1 MDDLAAFAVLV
12 DAGSFTLAAQQLGC
26 SKGQLS
32 KRISHLEAQFAVV
45 LLHRTTRRLSL
56 TAAGAALLP
65 QAQALVVQ
73 VERARQATVP
83 VSLGETFF
91 DGLLLEFS
99 RDYPDVQ
106 IELDLSNNFRDLL
119 REGFDLAIRTEV
131 GNDERLVARPL
142 LVMNEMTCASPAYLE
157 RYGEPRTPQELA
169 QHHCLLNSHY
179 SGREEWQYH
188 RQHELVRVRVGGP
201 LRWLVPVS
209 PACRPMPWPQSWLM
223 GVCAGCCVIIAPAI
237 CRPTWCIR
245 TRAGCPDAPRCWPI
259 IWSVGS
265 SAAARRWSGSSFSH
279 AVCKRVMAPW
289 RISRPSVCAGS
300 NVQLAAWAL
309 SRAVSSRWPSSRT
322 SSRSRMNTW
331 LA

>member
-1 MDDLAAFAVLV
+1 MSEMDDLAAFAVLV
-12 DAGSFTLAAQQLGC
+12 EAGSFTLAAQQLGC

-32 KRISHLEAQFAVV
+32 KRISQLEAQFSVV

-73 VERARQATVP
+73 VERAHQALARLKDDIAGPVRITVP

-106 IELDLSNNFRDLL
+106 IELDLNNGFRDLA

-142 LVMNEMTCASPAYLE
+142 LVMNELTCASPAYLE
-157 RYGEPRTPQELA
+157 RYGEPQTPQELVN
-169 QHHCLLNSHY
+169 HRCLLNSHY

-188 RQHELVRVRVGGP
+188 REHELLRVRVAGP
-201 LRWLVPVS
+201 FASNHYNLLKKAALVGAGIARLPSYVLPAELADGRLRWLL
-209 PACRPMPWPQSWLM
+209 RDY
-223 GVCAGCCVIIAPAI
+223 
-237 CRPTWCIR
+237 R
-245 TRAGCPDAPRCWPI
+245 TRDMPLYLVHPYQGGLPRRTQVLADYLIGWFK
-259 IWSVGS
+259 
-265 SAAARRWSGSSFSH
+265 RSGE
-279 AVCKRVMAPW
+279 
-289 RISRPSVCAGS
+289 
-300 NVQLAAWAL
+300 AL
-309 SRAVSSRWPSSRT
+309 ERLQR
-322 SSRSRMNTW
+322 
-331 LA
+331 